1 MKGSIYWGMQPD
13 HSPCYGINHKYIAK
27 ELTNRNWKRKAIVR
41 AGIYLYVVKGTISV
55 DNTNSKKCIY
65 GVHGERGEGIDVD
78 FDTLKEAIFYA
89 NNYSDHE
96 GVYPKE
102 KGSSWTIHVGPL
114 IKTEN
119 KSPKPEKTEKEEAST
134 LNSRERLLEKELSR
148 LLLKKLPNREKLVKS
163 SGTAYQFAIPA
174 KKNKVNKK
182 KK

>member
-1 MKGSIYWGMQPD
+1 MAG
-13 HSPCYGINHKYIAK
+13 HSH
-27 ELTNRNWKRKAIVR
+27 W
-41 AGIYLYVVKGTISV
+41 AGIKHKKGKADKQKSNLFSKSSYPLPFPTSQFIPIAH
-55 DNTNSKKCIY
+55 TYNSNSEKCIY
-65 GVHGERGEGIDVD
+65 GVFGERGEGIDVH

-102 KGSSWTIHVGPL
+102 KGSSWTIHVGPMM
-114 IKTEN
+114 KTEN

-163 SGTAYQFAIPA
+163 SGTAYQFMIPA
-174 KKNKVNKK
+174 KKTKVDKEKK
-182 KK
+182 